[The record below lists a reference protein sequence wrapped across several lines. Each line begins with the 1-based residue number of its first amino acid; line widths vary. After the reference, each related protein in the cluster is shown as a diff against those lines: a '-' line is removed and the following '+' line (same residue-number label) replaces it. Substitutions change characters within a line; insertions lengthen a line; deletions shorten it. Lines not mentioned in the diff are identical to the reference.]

1 MKIKHDKPVINQTRT
16 YFCNAYGCKL
26 NASIGLGTDGT
37 GNFYC
42 RFHYG
47 SNPQKNDFITLEI
60 SKNSELVNF
69 LDMALRPE
77 LFFKEEEGKTFDSMA
92 DQSLKTGLSKLGLSN
107 LWVSNNIYKT
117 SKNIMGELNHRF
129 RIDKDK
135 EISTQNIKEQ
145 FGTMHQFL
153 NSKTFK

>member
-60 SKNSELVNF
+60 SKNNELVNF

-77 LFFKEEEGKTFDSMA
+77 LFFVGLFDNQA
-92 DQSLKTGLSKLGLSN
+92 NQTLKKGLTDLGLEH
-107 LWVSNNIYKT
+107 LWDNTNYKI

>member
-1 MKIKHDKPVINQTRT
+1 MKIKHDKPVVSQTRT

-77 LFFKEEEGKTFDSMA
+77 LFFKEKEGETFDSMA
-92 DQSLKTGLSKLGLSN
+92 DQSLKTGLFKLGLSN
-107 LWVSNNIYKT
+107 LWVSKNIYKT
-117 SKNIMGELNHRF
+117 SKNIMGELNNRF
-129 RIDKDK
+129 RIDTEKQFAKD
-135 EISTQNIKEQ
+135 EVKEQ
-145 FGTMHQFL
+145 FKTMEQFL
-153 NSKTFK
+153 NRGVYE

>member
-1 MKIKHDKPVINQTRT
+1 MKIKHDKPVISQTKT

-77 LFFKEEEGKTFDSMA
+77 LFFVGLFD
-92 DQSLKTGLSKLGLSN
+92 DQANQTLKKGLRDLGLEH
-107 LWVSNNIYKT
+107 LWDNTNYKT

-135 EISTQNIKEQ
+135 EISKQNIKEQ
-145 FGTMHQFL
+145 FSTMHKFI

>member
-60 SKNSELVNF
+60 SKNRELVNF

-77 LFFKEEEGKTFDSMA
+77 LFFVGLFDNQA
-92 DQSLKTGLSKLGLSN
+92 NQTLKKGLTDLGLEH
-107 LWVSNNIYKT
+107 LWDNTNYKI